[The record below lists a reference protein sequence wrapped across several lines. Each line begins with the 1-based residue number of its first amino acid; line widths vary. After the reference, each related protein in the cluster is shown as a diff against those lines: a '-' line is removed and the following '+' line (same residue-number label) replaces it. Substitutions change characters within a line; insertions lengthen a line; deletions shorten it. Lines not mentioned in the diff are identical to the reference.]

1 MNPRRF
7 HAPGPFRADQLRSGD
22 PYELSRGHPIYVA
35 PRGGRVGEA
44 QSITGALI
52 ASDPAVADAGV
63 DLGYSPDGLTLRA
76 PDVSVLPSEG
86 GPGWV
91 KGVPSL
97 AIEYADVGQDE
108 EGLRDK
114 IDELLEKGTRVL
126 WVVRMIGPR
135 RVEVWTS
142 EGMRLA
148 HGGDVLDAPGIL
160 ANPVPV
166 DALYDANL
174 GLELTLRN
182 MLQRFGY
189 RDMAA
194 VREEGREEGRS
205 AALRDAV
212 RATLASRGLPLSTA
226 VEAALAASDPASLLA
241 WVVRAGQV
249 EAAEELLG

>member
-1 MNPRRF
+1 MNPLRF
-7 HAPGPFRADQLRSGD
+7 QAPGPFRADQLRSGD
-22 PYELSRGHPIYVA
+22 PYELSRGHPIHVA
-35 PRGGRVGEA
+35 PTGGRGGKA
-44 QSITGALI
+44 QSIAGALI
-52 ASDPAVADAGV
+52 ASDPAVEHSGADV
-63 DLGYSPDGLTLRA
+63 GYSPDGGTLRA
-76 PDVSVLPSEG
+76 PDVSVLPSEP

-114 IDELLEKGTRVL
+114 IDELLEKGTQVL

-142 EGMRLA
+142 EGMRLT
-148 HGGDVLDAPGIL
+148 HGGDVLEAPGIL

-194 VREEGREEGRS
+194 VRDEGREEGRS

-212 RATLASRGLPLSTA
+212 RATLAARGLPLSAA
-226 VEAALAASDPASLLA
+226 VEAALAGADPARLLT

-249 EAAEELLG
+249 ESAEDLLG